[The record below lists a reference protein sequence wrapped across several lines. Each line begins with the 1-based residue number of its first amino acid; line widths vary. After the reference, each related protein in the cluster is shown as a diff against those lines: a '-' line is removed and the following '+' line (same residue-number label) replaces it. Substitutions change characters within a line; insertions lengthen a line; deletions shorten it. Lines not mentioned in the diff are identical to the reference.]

1 MYSIK
6 EFSYHQGSG
15 KQFEDVLKMWRLFFS
30 TKTIQLKKESTDLLK
45 KVNDIEAEEC
55 HFYFNYNRFKSYKPN
70 ITKDNILDN
79 KISDEVVSIILA
91 IVEPIYKVKQE
102 IYRRYQ
108 LET

>member
-1 MYSIK
+1 MYALDLAG
-6 EFSYHQGSG
+6 E
-15 KQFEDVLKMWRLFFS
+15 
-30 TKTIQLKKESTDLLK
+30 TIQLKKESTDLLK

-102 IYRRYQ
+102 IYKKYK